1 MKNFLA
7 IPFGLLILLQAT
19 VTSPTP
25 IPQVSGHDEKG
36 GDVTRGPDAQINFL
50 VARVDVTTI
59 RDDVVL
65 GVEKSS

>member
-36 GDVTRGPDAQINFL
+36 GDVTRGPDAQLPGGSCGCHNNKGRCCL
-50 VARVDVTTI
+50 R
-59 RDDVVL
+59 R
-65 GVEKSS
+65 